1 MIAQTKQDN
10 FRDTL
15 RTIDG
20 KGNRNWV
27 YAEILGGAWRR
38 RRTAL
43 AVVLLLFFA
52 ASPWI
57 VLNGLPLVQVDVF
70 SRKLVLFGQVFWAH
84 ELGLFITAVLGIII
98 GIYALT
104 AWGGRVFCGWL
115 CPHSTWLE
123 MIFRPIER
131 LIEGRANVRR
141 QRDQAGPSA
150 SKFLRKGAKWIAFS
164 VAALLMASNC
174 VAWVVSGHALLSAFR
189 DPSAHTA
196 MFAAIVFV
204 SGAFL
209 FNFGWFREQTCLI
222 VCPYGRLQGVLL
234 DRRTLI
240 VGYDGK
246 RGEPRG
252 RAGSE
257 GAGDCVA
264 CTRCVQVCPTGID
277 IRDGLQLECIGC
289 TACIDACDDMML
301 KVGKPKGLIRYTTE
315 AELAGEPPAR
325 HLRPVLYMG
334 LSALLVLVAI
344 LRVSLRSDFDA
355 TMMRQG
361 MANFT
366 VSGGVVQNYLRL
378 RVDNK
383 TRDSLA
389 FRVVPETPGV
399 DIFVPA
405 VEKTAAAGL
414 EPTEIGMFVRIP
426 RSAFHQGSSQV
437 KVRVEAVQGRHRP
450 VRISFDAFG
459 PED

>member
-20 KGNRNWV
+20 KGARNWV
-27 YAEILGGAWRR
+27 YAEILDGVWRR
-38 RRTAL
+38 RRQAL
-43 AVVLLLFFA
+43 AVFLLFFFA

-57 VLNGLPLVQVDVF
+57 TLNGLPMVQVDVF

-84 ELGLFITAVLGIII
+84 ELGLFITAVLGVII

-104 AWGGRVFCGWL
+104 AWGGRVFCGWF

-123 MIFRPIER
+123 MIFRPIEQ
-131 LIEGRANVRR
+131 LFEGRANLRR
-141 QRDQAGPSA
+141 QRDQAGLSA
-150 SKFLRKGAKWIAFS
+150 SKFARKTAKWLTFS
-164 VAALLMASNC
+164 VVALLMSANC
-174 VAWVVSGHALLSAFR
+174 VAWVVSGHAVVVALR

-196 MFAAIVFV
+196 MFTAMAVV
-204 SGAFL
+204 AGAFL

-234 DRRTLI
+234 DRKTLI
-240 VGYDGK
+240 VGYDSL

-252 RAGSE
+252 RVGTE

-315 AELAGEPPAR
+315 AELAGEPPTR
-325 HLRPVLYMG
+325 HWRPLLYMG
-334 LSALLVLVAI
+334 LAAVLVLVAV
-344 LRVSLRSDFDA
+344 LRVSLRSDYDA

-366 VSGGVVQNYLRL
+366 VSGAVVQNYLQVM
-378 RVDNK
+378 VDNK
-383 TRDSLA
+383 SRDSLT
-389 FRVVPETPGV
+389 FRVVSETPGV
-399 DIFVPA
+399 EIYVPA
-405 VEKTAAAGL
+405 TEKTTVAGL

-426 RSAFHQGSSQV
+426 QSAFHQGSSQV
-437 KVRVEAVQGRHRP
+437 KVRVEAVQGNHRP
-450 VRISFDAFG
+450 VRVSFDAFG